1 MELSMNNVDN
11 TNEISVYIVEDYL
24 LTRTALK
31 KYLSKTEGVNVL
43 GDFETAES
51 CLYRMKWHPVDIVLM
66 DLGLPMMNGLE
77 ATQIIN
83 ERHPNTKVIILTSH
97 ENTDE
102 IFACMASGANAYVLK
117 DCDIEELAKIIKLVN
132 SGAVWLDSR
141 IAKAALSIFPQPDST
156 NFNNLYLKKS
166 LDINLTDREREVLKL
181 IIQGK
186 TNPEIAKEIYISPH
200 TAKSHVCK
208 ILNKLAVKDRVQ
220 AAVKAIKYELL
231 SENDYA

>member
-1 MELSMNNVDN
+1 MNSRKD
-11 TNEISVYIVEDYL
+11 ISVYIVEDYL
-24 LTRTALK
+24 LTRTTLK
-31 KYLSKTEGVNVL
+31 KYLSKIDGINVI
-43 GDFETAES
+43 GDFETAEI
-51 CLYRMKWHPVDIVLM
+51 CLFKMRWDQADVILM

-77 ATQIIN
+77 ATKFIN
-83 ERHPNTKVIILTSH
+83 EKYPNTKVIILTSH

-102 IFACMASGANAYVLK
+102 IFACMASGANAYILK
-117 DCDIEELAKIIKLVN
+117 DNNLDELAKVIKLVN

-156 NFNNLYLKKS
+156 NFGNLYSKNK

-208 ILNKLAVKDRVQ
+208 ILTKLAVTDRVQ
-220 AAVKAIKYELL
+220 AAVKAVKYQLL
-231 SENDYA
+231 NENDYA